1 MTKASIV
8 FLKKYGFLETTNKSV
23 PKLTHDE
30 EVLDQDQLDHLVDAR
45 RT

>member
-1 MTKASIV
+1 MV
-8 FLKKYGFLETTNKSV
+8 FLKKYGLLGTSNKPES
-23 PKLTHDE
+23 KMTHDE